1 MIPERPEREFAYAG
15 FWARAAARV
24 IDLLIIL
31 AVFNL
36 FFLLDRYGAEAGL
49 WAGGGL
55 EEGLAR
61 EGFSAA
67 TVLRGVFFHVF
78 YSA

>member
-1 MIPERPEREFAYAG
+1 MNPAWPEREFGYAG

-36 FFLLDRYGAEAGL
+36 FFLLSYN
-49 WAGGGL
+49 
-55 EEGLAR
+55 
-61 EGFSAA
+61 F
-67 TVLRGVFFHVF
+67 V
-78 YSA
+78 